1 MDLIRISRYAC
12 LYGMYYFNRMTR
24 QGAFGNDGAQY
35 LDAASAAGS
44 NPLKAA
50 LARHYV
56 KQYTDA
62 ACSAASVVAV
72 VNALGI
78 TENPEFATIRQED
91 ILETVRTGH
100 WKERMGKNGHQGRR
114 GVPLPLLGRIVQ
126 SSLDAYR
133 IGYLSVETVPV
144 SKDPERVPALKK
156 DLLRVLLGFEEMG
169 SCLVI
174 AHFDQ
179 GAYVRDLNIPHISPV
194 GGFDRKTGRVTI
206 LDVDPYQAGPYRIGF
221 DVFYRG
227 MASNY
232 YNLYRRFGYGS
243 GGYVAV
249 RLGRAGSK
257 KNQNV

>member
-1 MDLIRISRYAC
+1 MDFIRISRYAC
-12 LYGMYYFNRMTR
+12 LYGLYYFNRITR

-56 KQYTDA
+56 RQYNDA
-62 ACSAASVVAV
+62 SCSVASVVAV
-72 VNALGI
+72 VNALG
-78 TENPEFATIRQED
+78 TTMNSDFSPIRQAD
-91 ILETVRTGH
+91 ILESVRTAH
-100 WKERMGKNGHQGRR
+100 WKERMGKNGHRGRR
-114 GVPLPLLGRIVQ
+114 GVPLPMLGRIVQ
-126 SSLDAYR
+126 SSLDVYR
-133 IGYLSVETVPV
+133 IGYRSVETVPV
-144 SKDPERVPALKK
+144 SKDPRRVAALKK
-156 DLLRVLLGFEEMG
+156 DLLRMLIGFEEMG
-169 SCLVI
+169 NCLVI

-194 GGFDRKTGRVTI
+194 GGFDSDTGKVTI
-206 LDVDPYQAGPYRIGF
+206 LDVDPHQAGPYRIGF

-232 YNLYRRFGYGS
+232 HNLYRRFGYGS

-249 RLGRAGSK
+249 RL
-257 KNQNV
+257 